1 MGAAIHIEGL
11 DLAGKSTICRFIRD
25 NCGYRI
31 RNNVLTADNPLIENA
46 DHLRKNNL
54 IDDASLG
61 RLYLEALQYDL
72 DHYQEDRNALIVQDS
87 TIIVRSIAFHSVVGD
102 QELAESFRQLLPRHP
117 HFTHSFVLTASDE
130 VRLER
135 LRGRCSRHH
144 DSPEDHLIRTK
155 PDVFH
160 KMEQI
165 IIDLVVNEFG
175 GTVIDSSAMER
186 EGEKERLAAS
196 ILEKC
201 NG

>member
-25 NCGYRI
+25 NYGYQI
-31 RNNVLTADNPLIENA
+31 RNNVITADNPLIKKA
-46 DHLRKNNL
+46 DYLRKNDL
-54 IDDASLG
+54 ADDASLG

-72 DHYQEDRNALIVQDS
+72 THYQENHNDLILQDS

-102 QELAESFRQLLPRHP
+102 RELAKSFRQLLPHHP

-144 DSPEDHLIRTK
+144 DSPEDHLIRSK
-155 PDVFH
+155 PEVFH

-165 IIDLVVNEFG
+165 IIDLVVNDFG

-186 EGEKERLAAS
+186 TGEKERLAAS